1 MRNIA
6 LILVICLVAASCRT
20 KYVPVET
27 VRTEYKDRYITNVDT
42 FRLIERDSTYVDRS
56 RDTVLIERWKVKYL
70 DRIKERVDSVFIEK
84 VDSVQ
89 IPYPVEAELTKWQKF
104 KMNVGVLSIFVYICV
119 IAYVI
124 VWIVKKYR
132 K

>member
-6 LILVICLVAASCRT
+6 LLLVICLVAASCRT

>member
-1 MRNIA
+1 MRNIV
-6 LILVICLVAASCRT
+6 LLLVICLVAASCRT

-84 VDSVQ
+84 VDSVH

-104 KMNVGVLSIFVYICV
+104 KMNVGVLSIFVYICA

-124 VWIVKKYR
+124 VWLVKKYR